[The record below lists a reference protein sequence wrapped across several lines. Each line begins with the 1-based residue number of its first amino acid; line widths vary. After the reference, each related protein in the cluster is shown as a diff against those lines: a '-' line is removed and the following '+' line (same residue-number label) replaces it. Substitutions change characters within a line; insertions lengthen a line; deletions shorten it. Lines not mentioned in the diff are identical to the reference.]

1 MVPIASLAF
10 TDCRLEVNAVD
21 LSDFVTS
28 VELPVEFEALED
40 TAMGDS
46 ARSRIAG
53 LEDSTL
59 SVTFNQD
66 FAAGAPD
73 ATIWPLMGTVV
84 TIKVRP
90 TSAAISSTNPEY
102 VGSYLINQ
110 WNPFGNE
117 VGELATVETEWPLS
131 DPDGVARN
139 TV

>member
-1 MVPIASLAF
+1 MGSLALI
-10 TDCRLEVNAVD
+10 DARVEINAVD

-53 LEDSTL
+53 LEDGTL

-66 FAAGAPD
+66 FASAAVD
-73 ATIWPLMGTVV
+73 DTIFPLMGTVV
-84 TIKVRP
+84 EIKVRP
-90 TSAAISSTNPEY
+90 TSAAISTTNPEY

-110 WNPFGNE
+110 WSPLANS
-117 VGELATVETEWPLS
+117 VGELAKVEVEWPLS
-131 DPDGVARN
+131 DPTGVARN